1 MRLPSPAFSRAAA
14 LAFCLAALAGC
25 ASKNPLID
33 DDAPAPAAA
42 AASQPA
48 AAPASA
54 DRTDRADSAA
64 ATAAAASTSTA
75 PASAAAPAADDGK
88 PAQTAA
94 AGADSA
100 AQEAAAADSGVHT
113 SYTRRFLGIFSPYRV
128 DVQQGNF
135 VSQEMLSQ
143 LKEGMT
149 QEQVQFALG
158 TPLLHDI
165 FHADRWDYLFRLQR
179 RNGEVTTSR
188 VSVFFKNK
196 RLVRYQGGNLPS
208 EQEYLAQIAGTA
220 PKVPDTAESQ
230 PKAPSPDKE

>member
-33 DDAPAPAAA
+33 DAPAA
-42 AASQPA
+42 AASQP
-48 AAPASA
+48 
-54 DRTDRADSAA
+54 SAA
-64 ATAAAASTSTA
+64 NATVATADAN
-75 PASAAAPAADDGK
+75 DGK
-88 PAQTAA
+88 PAQ
-94 AGADSA
+94 S
-100 AQEAAAADSGVHT
+100 AAAAQAAAAESGVHT

-188 VSVFFKNK
+188 VSVFFSNK
-196 RLVRYQGGNLPS
+196 RLVRYEGGNLPT
-208 EQEYLAQIAGTA
+208 EQEYLAQIAGTP
-220 PKVPDTAESQ
+220 PKVQSAAESK
-230 PKAPSPDKE
+230 PKAPSSAKE

>member
-14 LAFCLAALAGC
+14 VALCLAAIAGC

-33 DDAPAPAAA
+33 EAPAV

-48 AAPASA
+48 TSPAEPTKSE
-54 DRTDRADSAA
+54 
-64 ATAAAASTSTA
+64 
-75 PASAAAPAADDGK
+75 PQASAAP
-88 PAQTAA
+88 
-94 AGADSA
+94 ADSA
-100 AQEAAAADSGVHT
+100 AQAAAAAESGVHT

-135 VSQEMLSQ
+135 VSQEMLAQ

-158 TPLLHDI
+158 TPLLRDI
-165 FHADRWDYLFRLQR
+165 FHANRWDYLFRLQK

-188 VSVFFKNK
+188 VSVFFDNK
-196 RLVRYQGGNLPS
+196 RLVRYEGGNLPT
-208 EQEYLAQIAGTA
+208 EQEYLAQIAGTP
-220 PKVPDTAESQ
+220 PKAQSAAEAT
-230 PKAPSPDKE
+230 PKAPSSAKE